1 MQRDRSNLSEGE
13 SAREDREAT
22 RRAGEA
28 GVRPGAN
35 GSDSFGG
42 ATASSA
48 LAVPEKPAPA
58 ERLTGKA
65 ATQERILVA
74 ATDLF
79 LSRGYENTTI
89 AQVAAHAEVSR
100 ATVFWHFSDKESLF
114 RECFNRIC
122 EPFRVSLA
130 RDFSSLPPEKRLKEQ
145 VELYQTFVAEHRA
158 NVDGFI
164 LWAMEH
170 TNFRDWL
177 VRTLL
182 DLHHRFGGALSESI
196 AEIVPP
202 QHDPHAIAMG
212 ILTML
217 DGGLLLS
224 YFDQSSRATELRRT
238 SVQAILDLIPRR
250 DPNRA

>member
-1 MQRDRSNLSEGE
+1 VHGE
-13 SAREDREAT
+13 RPEKKVRIEDREVAEDT
-22 RRAGEA
+22 DQ
-28 GVRPGAN
+28 GVA
-35 GSDSFGG
+35 
-42 ATASSA
+42 A
-48 LAVPEKPAPA
+48 EPAPV

-74 ATDLF
+74 ATELF

-89 AQVAAHAEVSR
+89 AQVAERAEVSR

-122 EPFRVSLA
+122 EPFRTSLT
-130 RDFSSLPPEKRLKEQ
+130 RDFSSFPPEKRLREQ
-145 VELYQTFVAEHRA
+145 VALYESFVAAHRA

-170 TNFRDWL
+170 TSFRDWL
-177 VRTLL
+177 IRTLL
-182 DLHHRFGGALSESI
+182 DLHQRFGGALTESL

-202 QHDPHAIAMG
+202 PHDPHAIAMG

-224 YFDQSSRATELRRT
+224 YFDQSERSAELRHS
-238 SVQAILDLIPRR
+238 SVQAILEMIPRR
-250 DPNRA
+250 APDRL

>member
-1 MQRDRSNLSEGE
+1 MHGE
-13 SAREDREAT
+13 RPEKEVRIEDREVAEDT
-22 RRAGEA
+22 DQ
-28 GVRPGAN
+28 GVA
-35 GSDSFGG
+35 
-42 ATASSA
+42 AESA
-48 LAVPEKPAPA
+48 VV

-74 ATDLF
+74 ATELF

-89 AQVAAHAEVSR
+89 AQVAERAKVSR

-122 EPFRVSLA
+122 EPFRISLT
-130 RDFSSLPPEKRLKEQ
+130 RDFSSFPPEKRLREQ
-145 VELYQTFVAEHRA
+145 VALYESFVAAHRA

-170 TNFRDWL
+170 TSFRDWL
-177 VRTLL
+177 IRTLL
-182 DLHHRFGGALSESI
+182 DLHQRFGGALTESL

-202 QHDPHAIAMG
+202 PHDPHAIAMG

-224 YFDQSSRATELRRT
+224 YFDQSERSAELRHS
-238 SVQAILDLIPRR
+238 SVQAILEMMPRR
-250 DPNRA
+250 APERR

>member
-1 MQRDRSNLSEGE
+1 MQRE
-13 SAREDREAT
+13 
-22 RRAGEA
+22 
-28 GVRPGAN
+28 
-35 GSDSFGG
+35 GSDDRAANDGQPI
-42 ATASSA
+42 
-48 LAVPEKPAPA
+48 V

-89 AQVAAHAEVSR
+89 AQVAERAEVSR

-122 EPFRVSLA
+122 EPFRVSLT
-130 RDFSSLPPEKRLKEQ
+130 RDFSSLPPEKRLHEQ
-145 VELYQTFVAEHRA
+145 VELYQSFVAEHRA

-164 LWAMEH
+164 RWAMEH
-170 TNFRDWL
+170 TSFRDWL
-177 VRTLL
+177 IRTLL
-182 DLHHRFGGALSESI
+182 DLHQRFAGALTESI

-202 QHDPHAIAMG
+202 HHDPHAIAMG

-217 DGGLLLS
+217 DGGLILS
-224 YFDQSSRATELRRT
+224 YFDQSPRSIEMRQT
-238 SVQAILDLIPRR
+238 SVRAILDLIPRR
-250 DPNRA
+250 SPTRS

>member
-1 MQRDRSNLSEGE
+1 VHGE
-13 SAREDREAT
+13 RPEKEVRIEDREVAEDT
-22 RRAGEA
+22 DQ
-28 GVRPGAN
+28 GVA
-35 GSDSFGG
+35 
-42 ATASSA
+42 A
-48 LAVPEKPAPA
+48 EPAPV

-74 ATDLF
+74 ATELF

-89 AQVAAHAEVSR
+89 AQVAERAEVSR

-122 EPFRVSLA
+122 EPFRTSLT
-130 RDFSSLPPEKRLKEQ
+130 RDFSSFPPEKRLREQ
-145 VELYQTFVAEHRA
+145 VALYESFVAAHRA

-170 TNFRDWL
+170 TSFRDWL
-177 VRTLL
+177 IRTLL
-182 DLHHRFGGALSESI
+182 DLHQRFGGALTESL

-202 QHDPHAIAMG
+202 PHDPHAIAMG

-224 YFDQSSRATELRRT
+224 YFDQSERSAELRHS
-238 SVQAILDLIPRR
+238 SVQAILEMIPRR
-250 DPNRA
+250 APDRL

>member
-1 MQRDRSNLSEGE
+1 VQRDQSSHSGDEN
-13 SAREDREAT
+13 AREDGKLAD
-22 RRAGEA
+22 RAEE
-28 GVRPGAN
+28 V
-35 GSDSFGG
+35 
-42 ATASSA
+42 
-48 LAVPEKPAPA
+48 VPAPPPV

-74 ATDLF
+74 ATELF

-89 AQVAAHAEVSR
+89 AQVAEHAEVSR

-130 RDFSSLPPEKRLKEQ
+130 RDFSPLPAEKRLKEQ
-145 VELYQTFVAEHRA
+145 VALYQAFVAEHRA
-158 NVDGFI
+158 KVDGF
-164 LWAMEH
+164 LFWAMEH
-170 TNFRDWL
+170 TSFRDWL
-177 VRTLL
+177 TRTVL
-182 DLHHRFGGALSESI
+182 DLHQRFGGALTESI

-202 QHDPHAIAMG
+202 HHDPHAIAMG

-224 YFDQSSRATELRRT
+224 YFDKSPRSAELRWG

-250 DPNRA
+250 DPNPT

>member
-1 MQRDRSNLSEGE
+1 MKDRSD
-13 SAREDREAT
+13 DRKA
-22 RRAGEA
+22 AGP
-28 GVRPGAN
+28 V
-35 GSDSFGG
+35 
-42 ATASSA
+42 
-48 LAVPEKPAPA
+48 

-74 ATDLF
+74 ATELF

-89 AQVAAHAEVSR
+89 AQVAERAEVSR

-122 EPFRVSLA
+122 EPFRISLT
-130 RDFSSLPPEKRLKEQ
+130 RDFSSLPPEKRLREQ
-145 VELYQTFVAEHRA
+145 VGLYESFVAEHRA
-158 NVDGFI
+158 NVEGFI

-170 TNFRDWL
+170 TSFRDWL
-177 VRTLL
+177 IRTLL
-182 DLHHRFGGALSESI
+182 DLHHRFGGALTESI

-202 QHDPHAIAMG
+202 SHDPHAIAMG

-224 YFDQSSRATELRRT
+224 YFDQSSRSIEGRHA
-238 SVQAILDLIPRR
+238 SVQAILDMIPRR
-250 DPNRA
+250 TPDRP

>member
-1 MQRDRSNLSEGE
+1 MHGE
-13 SAREDREAT
+13 RPEKEVRIEDREVAEDT
-22 RRAGEA
+22 DQ
-28 GVRPGAN
+28 GVA
-35 GSDSFGG
+35 
-42 ATASSA
+42 AESA
-48 LAVPEKPAPA
+48 VV

-74 ATDLF
+74 ATELF

-89 AQVAAHAEVSR
+89 AQVAERAKVSR

-122 EPFRVSLA
+122 EPFRISLT
-130 RDFSSLPPEKRLKEQ
+130 RDFSSFPPEKRLREQ
-145 VELYQTFVAEHRA
+145 VALYESFVAAHRA

-170 TNFRDWL
+170 TSFRDWL
-177 VRTLL
+177 IRTLL
-182 DLHHRFGGALSESI
+182 DLHQRFGGALTESL

-202 QHDPHAIAMG
+202 PHDPHAIAMG

-224 YFDQSSRATELRRT
+224 YFDQSERSAELRHS
-238 SVQAILDLIPRR
+238 SVQAILEMIPRR
-250 DPNRA
+250 APDRL

>member
-1 MQRDRSNLSEGE
+1 VHGE
-13 SAREDREAT
+13 RPEKEVRIEDREVAEDT
-22 RRAGEA
+22 DQ
-28 GVRPGAN
+28 GVA
-35 GSDSFGG
+35 
-42 ATASSA
+42 A
-48 LAVPEKPAPA
+48 EPAPV

-74 ATDLF
+74 ATELF

-89 AQVAAHAEVSR
+89 AQVAERAEVSR

-122 EPFRVSLA
+122 EPFRTSLT
-130 RDFSSLPPEKRLKEQ
+130 RDFSSFPPEKRLREQ
-145 VELYQTFVAEHRA
+145 VALYESFVAAHRA

-170 TNFRDWL
+170 TSFRDWL
-177 VRTLL
+177 IRTLL
-182 DLHHRFGGALSESI
+182 DLHQRFGGALTESL

-202 QHDPHAIAMG
+202 PHDPHAIAMG

-224 YFDQSSRATELRRT
+224 YFDQSERSAELRHS
-238 SVQAILDLIPRR
+238 SVQAILEMIPRR
-250 DPNRA
+250 ASDRL